1 MLKNILRILLALNFY
16 WVSVPAGAQD
26 YAPSGENALG
36 TQAFANSD
44 EEDLVP
50 LAGERRPFGSHLVS
64 YVAGTILPQ
73 RSQTE
78 LDSQTKQFYN
88 KWKAKFV
95 VQGCGTGRY
104 YVLPG
109 GVGGGMDPDSLSVSE
124 GHGFGMVITAYMAG
138 YDANAKK
145 IFDGMYWF
153 FRDHPSVYSP
163 YLMAWN
169 QVKDCRNVNGSDTS
183 SATDGDLDIAY
194 ALLLADRQWGSSLP
208 GGINYL
214 AEAKKVIN
222 AILAKEIHPTANT
235 VLLGDW
241 VPDSGAHYLNGT
253 RTSDFMTD
261 HFKSFARVGN
271 TTRWNAIATKSYNI
285 SKSLQAGYSPS
296 TGLLPD
302 FVENAPSSPR
312 PARAGYL
319 EGSNDGNYY
328 YNACR
333 DPWRLTMDYLV
344 NGNIEAKNIVQ
355 KMNQFIRS
363 KTNGNPI
370 QIRDGYRLNGAV
382 IGSYPSMAFVAP
394 FAVGAMIDRSNQ
406 AWLNSLWNT
415 IVSTPITNGGYYENS
430 IKMFNMIILS
440 SNFWKP

>member
-1 MLKNILRILLALNFY
+1 MLKSTLRFLLTLSLSLIN
-16 WVSVPAGAQD
+16 VSAGAQD
-26 YAPSGENALG
+26 YAPLG
-36 TQAFANSD
+36 G
-44 EEDLVP
+44 EDLEGPSP

-64 YVAGTILPQ
+64 YVDGTILPQ
-73 RSQTE
+73 KSQAE
-78 LDSQTKQFYN
+78 LDNQTKQFYN

-95 VQGCGTGRY
+95 AQGCGTGRY

-109 GVGGGMDPDSLSVSE
+109 GVGGGMDPNSISVSE

-163 YLMAWN
+163 HLMAWN
-169 QVKDCRNVNGSDTS
+169 QVKGCGNVDGDDTS

-194 ALLLADRQWGSSLP
+194 ALLLADRQWGSSVP

-222 AILAKEIHPTANT
+222 AILTKEIHPTSNT

-241 VPDSGAHYLNGT
+241 AADSGASYLNGT

-271 TTRWNAIATKSYNI
+271 VTRWNAVLNKSYSI
-285 SKSLQAGYSPS
+285 SKSLQSGYSAS

-302 FVENAPSSPR
+302 FVEDATSSPR
-312 PARAGYL
+312 PARSGYL
-319 EGSNDGNYY
+319 EGSTDGAYS

-333 DPWRLTMDYLV
+333 APWRLAMDFFV
-344 NGNIEAKNIVQ
+344 NGNVEAKNIVQ
-355 KMNQFIRS
+355 KMNKFIRS
-363 KTNGNPI
+363 KTNGNPS
-370 QIRDGYRLNGAV
+370 QIRDGYRLNGTV

-394 FAVGAMIDRSNQ
+394 FAVGAMVDSSNQ
-406 AWLNSLWNT
+406 AWLNSLWDT
-415 IVSTPITNGGYYENS
+415 IVSTSITSGGYYENS
-430 IKMFNMIILS
+430 IKMLNMIVLS
-440 SNFWKP
+440 SNYWKP